1 MELVK
6 TIHKPIRA
14 DTVAAGVA
22 DAAKSFELAIP
33 SATAFGV
40 SSFGSSAFPALA

>member
-22 DAAKSFELAIP
+22 DAAKSAGFMAP
-33 SATAFGV
+33 FAGAVG
-40 SSFGSSAFPALA
+40 SFGSSAFPALA